1 MFHEPEIDLYK
12 SLGNLERKYG
22 LMDGTEQ
29 NFEETFSTHVLPLY
43 ISQIAKKNIIFL
55 NATFSVGYYF

>member
-29 NFEETFSTHVLPLY
+29 NFEETFSTHVLLPLY
-43 ISQIAKKNIIFL
+43 
-55 NATFSVGYYF
+55 